1 MADYF
6 PLLARALDTMA
17 DRSDGTRAIVYE
29 RARSALLSQLRSL
42 DPPLGEAEIERETIA
57 LDDAITRAEAVY
69 GAEAPPRAEPEAPTL
84 PETTEAASD
93 AARRPRVEAQ
103 QLAIRRGGRRNRS
116 LALAVGLGI
125 IMVPVAV
132 VGWLWRDRPVPAPQ
146 EIARVEPPAPAA
158 PADSKFADRIG
169 GSGRA
174 APAVPTVIPAPSAP
188 ARSDTGATPEA
199 PREAA
204 RSAAPA
210 QTLPAQPE
218 LAVAQRALLVEENI
232 ADPQQPTING
242 GRALWR
248 LDALNGGQG
257 QPLETV
263 VRATVDMPDSGLSL
277 VLTLRRNTDP
287 AFPASHTIELLFTA
301 ANPGD
306 QNRIVRDVALPQLKV
321 DEATRGIALAG
332 LSVPVKENIFLIGLS
347 DLKGDIDRNSDLLLH
362 RAWIDLPLR
371 FASGQRAVLSFEKG
385 VSGERVLADAFRQWQ
400 PQ

>member
-17 DRSDGTRAIVYE
+17 DRSDTTRAIVYE

-42 DPPLGEAEIERETIA
+42 DPPLGAAEIERETIA

-69 GAEAPPRAEPEAPTL
+69 GAEAGPQLPAEPDMPAPT
-84 PETTEAASD
+84 PAALD
-93 AARRPRVEAQ
+93 AAKRPRVEVQ
-103 QLAIRRGGRRNRS
+103 QPPIRRGGRRNRS
-116 LALAVGLGI
+116 LALALALGI
-125 IMVPVAV
+125 IMVPAAI
-132 VGWLWRDRPVPAPQ
+132 VGWLWRDRPMPAPQ
-146 EIARVEPPAPAA
+146 EVARVEPAPPAAPSDSKFGDRIGAAGRATPAAPTIIPARPAA
-158 PADSKFADRIG
+158 PAEV
-169 GSGRA
+169 
-174 APAVPTVIPAPSAP
+174 APPA
-188 ARSDTGATPEA
+188 
-199 PREAA
+199 EAA
-204 RSAAPA
+204 RTDPPRPAAP
-210 QTLPAQPE
+210 QTPPAQPE
-218 LAVAQRALLVEENI
+218 LAVAQRALLVEENVS
-232 ADPQQPTING
+232 DPQQPTING

-263 VRATVDMPDSGLSL
+263 VRATVDLPESGLSL

-287 AFPASHTIELLFTA
+287 AFPASHTIELVFTA
-301 ANPGD
+301 ANPSD
-306 QNRIVRDVALPQLKV
+306 QNRIVRDVALPQLKI

-347 DLKGDIDRNSDLLLH
+347 DLKGDIDRNSDLLLR

-371 FASGQRAVLSFEKG
+371 FASGQRAVLTFEKG

-400 PQ
+400 SQ